1 MRFAAC
7 GQRHAASG
15 LRFATINFLSRTPH
29 ATRSTPRTKIINNR
43 QTNNTEGYQNK
54 KFYIFTDETHNAENM
69 EKKVT
74 PTSTKTE
81 ILKAYN
87 ELLNK
92 IQDSKLDNPI
102 AEQEKKIKET
112 TVATASEL
120 TDEKI
125 IGQISSLKLTLNST
139 LDKIEDDLAAEY
151 QRLLKIREAIVI
163 EDQRLKDFYQINAGA
178 DSLAAILAAQK
189 EKKEE
194 FEQEMS
200 LRKSEFEEQLRTE
213 KLNRDKEAKVYEE
226 KRKEAEESVKKLRS
240 REEEEYQYNL
250 QMARKKDKDQYEQ
263 KKSVLDKE
271 LAEKKASFENE
282 ISAREQSVAS
292 AEKELAELR
301 LKAEKFPSELE
312 KAVLSSIKETT
323 SQLDKEHKFEKQLL
337 LKDHDGDMKLKNQQI
352 ESLLAKI
359 KDLETQLKQA
369 YSKAENAE
377 NNTKEITLKA
387 IQSSGQIKIFE
398 KEDNR
403 RKSEE

>member
-1 MRFAAC
+1 
-7 GQRHAASG
+7 
-15 LRFATINFLSRTPH
+15 
-29 ATRSTPRTKIINNR
+29 
-43 QTNNTEGYQNK
+43 
-54 KFYIFTDETHNAENM
+54 M

-92 IQDSKLDNPI
+92 IQDSKQDNPI

>member
-1 MRFAAC
+1 
-7 GQRHAASG
+7 
-15 LRFATINFLSRTPH
+15 
-29 ATRSTPRTKIINNR
+29 
-43 QTNNTEGYQNK
+43 
-54 KFYIFTDETHNAENM
+54 M

-92 IQDSKLDNPI
+92 IEGSKQDNPK
-102 AEQEKKIKET
+102 AEQEKKLRET
-112 TVATASEL
+112 TVETAAEL

-125 IGQISSLKLTLNST
+125 IGQISSLKLNLNST

-151 QRLLKIREAIVI
+151 QKLIKIREAIAI
-163 EDQRLKDFYQINAGA
+163 EDHRLKDFYQINAGA

-194 FEQEMS
+194 FEREMAIK
-200 LRKSEFEEQLRTE
+200 KSEFEEQLKSE
-213 KLNRDKEAKVYEE
+213 KLNRDKETKLWEE
-226 KRKEAEESVKKLRS
+226 KRKEAEDLLQKQRS

-250 QMARKKDKDQYEQ
+250 QLARKKDKDQYEQ
-263 KKSVLDKE
+263 KKAILDKE
-271 LAEKKASFENE
+271 LIQKRESFENE
-282 ISAREQSVAS
+282 INAREQAVAA
-292 AEKELAELR
+292 AEKELTELR
-301 LKAEKFPSELE
+301 SKTENFPANLE
-312 KAVLSSIKETT
+312 KAVQVSIKETT
-323 SQLDKEHKFEKQLL
+323 AQIEKEHKFEKQLI
-337 LKDHDGDMKLKNQQI
+337 LKDHDGEMKLKSQQI

-359 KDLETQLKQA
+359 KDLEIQLKQA

-387 IQSSGQIKIFE
+387 IQSSGQIKIVE

>member
-1 MRFAAC
+1 
-7 GQRHAASG
+7 
-15 LRFATINFLSRTPH
+15 
-29 ATRSTPRTKIINNR
+29 
-43 QTNNTEGYQNK
+43 
-54 KFYIFTDETHNAENM
+54 M
-69 EKKVT
+69 EKKIT

-92 IQDSKLDNPI
+92 TQETKQDNPK
-102 AEQEKKIKET
+102 AEQEKKIRET
-112 TVATASEL
+112 TVAEAAGL

-139 LDKIEDDLAAEY
+139 LDKIEDDLTSEF
-151 QRLLKIREAIVI
+151 QRLLKIREAIDI

-194 FEQEMS
+194 FEREMTVK
-200 LRKSEFEEQLRTE
+200 KSEFEEQLKTE
-213 KLNRDKEAKVYEE
+213 KLNREKESRLWEE
-226 KRKEAEESVKKLRS
+226 KRKETEDSLKKQRT

-250 QMARKKDKDQYEQ
+250 QLARKKDKDQYEQ
-263 KKSVLDKE
+263 KKAILDKE
-271 LAEKKASFENE
+271 LIQKRESFESE
-282 ISAREQSVAS
+282 INAREQAVAA
-292 AEKELAELR
+292 AEKELTELR
-301 LKAEKFPSELE
+301 SKAENFPADLE
-312 KAVLSSIKETT
+312 KALQASIKETT
-323 SQLDKEHKFEKQLL
+323 AQLDKEHKFEKQLS
-337 LKDHDGDMKLKNQQI
+337 LKDHDGETKLKSQQI

-359 KDLETQLKQA
+359 KDLEIQLKQA

-387 IQSSGQIKIFE
+387 IQSSGQIKIIE
-398 KEDNR
+398 KEETR

>member
-1 MRFAAC
+1 
-7 GQRHAASG
+7 
-15 LRFATINFLSRTPH
+15 
-29 ATRSTPRTKIINNR
+29 
-43 QTNNTEGYQNK
+43 
-54 KFYIFTDETHNAENM
+54 M
-69 EKKVT
+69 EKKIT

-92 IQDSKLDNPI
+92 TQETKQDNPK
-102 AEQEKKIKET
+102 AEQEKKIRET
-112 TVATASEL
+112 TVAEAAGL

-139 LDKIEDDLAAEY
+139 LDKIEDDLTSEF
-151 QRLLKIREAIVI
+151 QRLLKIREAIDI

-194 FEQEMS
+194 FEREMTVK
-200 LRKSEFEEQLRTE
+200 KSEFEEQLKTE
-213 KLNRDKEAKVYEE
+213 KLNREKESRLWEE
-226 KRKEAEESVKKLRS
+226 KRKETEDSLKKQRT

-250 QMARKKDKDQYEQ
+250 QLARKKDKDQYEQ
-263 KKSVLDKE
+263 KKAILDKE
-271 LAEKKASFENE
+271 LIQKRESFESE
-282 ISAREQSVAS
+282 INAREQAVAA
-292 AEKELAELR
+292 AEKELTELR
-301 LKAEKFPSELE
+301 SKAENFPADLE
-312 KAVLSSIKETT
+312 KALQASIKETT
-323 SQLDKEHKFEKQLL
+323 AQLDKEHKFEKQFL
-337 LKDHDGDMKLKNQQI
+337 LKDHDGEMKLKSQLI

-359 KDLETQLKQA
+359 KDLEIQLKQA

-387 IQSSGQIKIFE
+387 IQSSGQIKIIE
-398 KEDNR
+398 KEETR